1 VGAIHSILFSNKIEV
16 TCTSHFIQEKT
27 DKVTSDIFHLPWIK
41 CPWVKCPWG
50 QMSLGSNVLGVKCPW
65 CQMSL
70 GSNVLG
76 GQTSLVP
83 IISRSNEKH
92 KDLRISLELKKK
104 VFLFKILF
112 FSFFL
117 TTILVNGVKFL
128 INLMYIIGVEQYILQ
143 Y

>member
-1 VGAIHSILFSNKIEV
+1 MFFAKSQVVGAIHSILFSNKIEV

-27 DKVTSDIFHLPWIK
+27 DKVTSDIFHLPWVK
-41 CPWVKCPWG
+41 CPWGQMSLGKCPWG
-50 QMSLGSNVLGVKCPW
+50 QMSLGSNILGVKCPW
-65 CQMSL
+65 

-112 FSFFL
+112 FSFFFL
-117 TTILVNGVKFL
+117 TTILAKRC
-128 INLMYIIGVEQYILQ
+128 
-143 Y
+143 

>member
-27 DKVTSDIFHLPWIK
+27 DKVTSDIFQLPWII

-65 CQMSL
+65 GQMSL
-70 GSNVLG
+70 VSNVLG
-76 GQTSLVP
+76 VKCPWGQTSLVP

-112 FSFFL
+112 FLFFL
-117 TTILVNGVKFL
+117 TTILAKRC
-128 INLMYIIGVEQYILQ
+128 
-143 Y
+143 

>member
-1 VGAIHSILFSNKIEV
+1 MFFAKSQVVGAIHSILFSNKIEV

-27 DKVTSDIFHLPWIK
+27 DKVTSDIFHLPW
-41 CPWVKCPWG
+41 VKCPWG
-50 QMSLGSNVLGVKCPW
+50 QMALGSNVLGVKCPW
-65 CQMSL
+65 GKCPWGQMSVGSNIL
-70 GSNVLG
+70 GVKCPWGSNVLG

-112 FSFFL
+112 FLFFDNN
-117 TTILVNGVKFL
+117 IS
-128 INLMYIIGVEQYILQ
+128 
-143 Y
+143 